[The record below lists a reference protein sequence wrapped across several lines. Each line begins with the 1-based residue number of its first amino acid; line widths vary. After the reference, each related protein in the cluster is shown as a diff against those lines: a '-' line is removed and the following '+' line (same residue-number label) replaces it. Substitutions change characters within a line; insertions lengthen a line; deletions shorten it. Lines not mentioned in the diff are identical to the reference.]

1 MEKKEINKRIAR
13 DLNQLTEKRKKEF
26 EDKDKKQKRK

>member
-1 MEKKEINKRIAR
+1 MEKKERNKRIAR